1 MDPPHVA
8 KMRAGEVELH
18 AVEGAAERAEIR
30 AVGCKRTL
38 IEARAAVAKAKA
50 DFMTAKGK
58 AAAEAADV
66 EAKTLRLEADGLIKP
81 APTADTELASSTK
94 KQRTVATQSV

>member
-1 MDPPHVA
+1 MA

-50 DFMTAKGK
+50 DFMTAK

>member
-1 MDPPHVA
+1 MPLKGLRNGP
-8 KMRAGEVELH
+8 K
-18 AVEGAAERAEIR
+18 IR

-50 DFMTAKGK
+50 DFMTAK